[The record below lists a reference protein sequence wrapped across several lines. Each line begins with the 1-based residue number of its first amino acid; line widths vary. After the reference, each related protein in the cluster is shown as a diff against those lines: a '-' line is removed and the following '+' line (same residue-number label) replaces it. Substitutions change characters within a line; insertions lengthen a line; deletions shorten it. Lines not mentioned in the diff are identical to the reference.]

1 MDQALG
7 QVELALRNSLL
18 SVLFAVLGFILL
30 FLGYRVL
37 DLWTPQSLSHK
48 IFEDGNVAA
57 AIFGGAFV
65 IGLAVVVAAAIS

>member
-1 MDQALG
+1 METAG
-7 QVELALRNSLL
+7 QLELALRNSLL
-18 SVLFAVLGFILL
+18 SILFAVLGFLLL
-30 FLGYRVL
+30 FIGYRVL
-37 DLWTPQSLSHK
+37 DLWTPNSLSHK